1 MWVFFVVKLLVYMLN
16 ILNWQWSGPL
26 RFNDLFLKH
35 GLYEKQKATRKQRKE
50 RKNRMKKV
58 RGTKKSKVG
67 AASGKKV
74 CGDVGF

>member
-1 MWVFFVVKLLVYMLN
+1 MCHH
-16 ILNWQWSGPL
+16 L
-26 RFNDLFLKH
+26 RFNNFFLKH
-35 GLYEKQKATRKQRKE
+35 GLFEKQKATRKQRKE

-74 CGDVGF
+74 CVDDRF